1 MIEIIK
7 TKDGYMVQHMDG
19 ELEGQYLLNM
29 AGNDLFDTYEEAE
42 RVFYGLEKP
51 IALNIPDWDWGEK
64 SNHKLRKMFGIPA
77 DQPMHKDHRLE
88 FFLDYLLQEV
98 DVNELVSNY
107 LYYTPLKVLKSEAD
121 AIGCYELEE
130 DEE

>member
-7 TKDGYMVQHMDG
+7 TDEGYRVQHMDG
-19 ELEGQYLLNM
+19 ELKGKYLWDL

-42 RVFYGLEKP
+42 RVFYGLDKP
-51 IALNIPDWDWGEK
+51 IVFNIPDWDWGEK
-64 SNHKLRKMFGIPA
+64 SNKKLRKIFSIPA

-88 FFLDYLLQEV
+88 FFLNYLLQEV
-98 DVNELVSNY
+98 DINELVSEY
-107 LYYTPLKVLKSEAD
+107 LYHAPMKVLISQAD
-121 AIGCYELEE
+121 AIGSFELEE

>member
-7 TKDGYMVQHMDG
+7 TNDGYMVQHMDG
-19 ELEGQYLLNM
+19 ELEGQYLWDM
-29 AGNDLFDTYEEAE
+29 AGNNLFDTYEEAE
-42 RVFYGLEKP
+42 RVFYGLDKP

-64 SNHKLRKMFGIPA
+64 SNHKLRKMFSIPA

-88 FFLDYLLQEV
+88 FFLNYLLQEV
-98 DVNELVSNY
+98 DINELVSEY
-107 LYYTPLKVLKSEAD
+107 LYHAPMKVLESQAD

>member
-7 TKDGYMVQHMDG
+7 TDDGYMVQHMDG
-19 ELEGQYLLNM
+19 ELEGQYLWDM
-29 AGNDLFDTYEEAE
+29 AGNNLFDTYEEAE
-42 RVFYGLEKP
+42 RVFYGLDKP

-64 SNHKLRKMFGIPA
+64 SNKKLRKMFSIPA

-88 FFLDYLLQEV
+88 FFLNYLLQEV
-98 DVNELVSNY
+98 DINELVSEY
-107 LYYTPLKVLKSEAD
+107 LYHAPMKVLISQAD
-121 AIGCYELEE
+121 AIGSFELEE